1 MHYTSYF
8 TYMIIYC
15 FERPQHRIE
24 KFFNKKIKFRYNKKN
39 SKIPKNIKHIYIKL
53 KYFIGDKIL
62 NKIPTL
68 THILT
73 PTTGINHI
81 DLNSIKKRG
90 IKIIKLNTKNQI
102 IKNINSTSEF
112 VLTLILSSIRK
123 IFKYKDNF
131 KNNIRDRYSENV
143 LQFKNYTIG
152 IIGLGRIGT
161 YLYKSLKYLGFEV
174 LTYDKKKD
182 KYSKLNTL
190 LKKSDVITL
199 NISASKNYN
208 FFDKQKFNRLKKNVI
223 FINTSRGE
231 LVNEDDLLRFLK
243 KNKTAFAILD
253 VIKNEQ
259 QNLLNSKIL
268 KYNKMNKNLVLFPH
282 IGGATIDAMEI
293 ADKYVF
299 QQLLKKYEK

>member
-1 MHYTSYF
+1 
-8 TYMIIYC
+8 
-15 FERPQHRIE
+15 
-24 KFFNKKIKFRYNKKN
+24 
-39 SKIPKNIKHIYIKL
+39 
-53 KYFIGDKIL
+53 
-62 NKIPTL
+62 
-68 THILT
+68 LT

-90 IKIIKLNTKNQI
+90 IKIIKLDTKNQV

-243 KNKTAFAILD
+243 KNRTAFAI
-253 VIKNEQ
+253 
-259 QNLLNSKIL
+259 
-268 KYNKMNKNLVLFPH
+268 
-282 IGGATIDAMEI
+282 
-293 ADKYVF
+293 
-299 QQLLKKYEK
+299 